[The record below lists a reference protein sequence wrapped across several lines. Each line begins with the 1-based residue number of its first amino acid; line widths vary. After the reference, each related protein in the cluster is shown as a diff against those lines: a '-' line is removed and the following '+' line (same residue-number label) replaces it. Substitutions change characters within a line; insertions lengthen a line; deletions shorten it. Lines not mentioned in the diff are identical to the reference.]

1 MIEVKNLVKRYG
13 SFVAVDHLDFT
24 VERGSI
30 CGFLGPNGAGKSTT
44 MNMMTG
50 YLAPTSGTVTIDGFD
65 IQEEPREARR
75 RIGYLPEIPPVYL
88 DMTPEEYLAF
98 AGELKGVG
106 RGGTLGIGETGA
118 GVVSVKGRGAGS
130 SRRVMLR
137 AEVERVMEAV
147 GITSMGRRLIRNLSK
162 GYRQRVGFACA
173 LLGDPEVI
181 ILDEPTVGLD
191 PRQITEIRDLIRSL
205 GGSHTVI
212 LSSHILSEV
221 SAVCDH
227 ILILSK
233 GKLVARDTPENLTRR
248 MQRTNVYDLLV
259 DGEPEQ
265 LKSLLGQAEGLLA
278 LETGQDP
285 SGQSGL
291 TAVHLETAG
300 DVDPR
305 AQVFRLLA
313 KADCPIMELTSRTVS
328 LEDVFLE
335 LTGAEASGQENSR
348 VSETE
353 TGRGSSRRL
362 EAGTGQG
369 NSREPEA
376 GTGQENS
383 RGPEAETGQEIG
395 SREE

>member
-1 MIEVKNLVKRYG
+1 MIGVKNLVKRYG

-44 MNMMTG
+44 MNMLTG
-50 YLAPTSGTVTIDGFD
+50 YLAPTSGTVIIDGFD
-65 IQEEPREARR
+65 IQDEPREARR
-75 RIGYLPEIPPVYL
+75 RMGYLPEIPPVYL

-106 RGGTLGIGETGA
+106 RRADRRKGQGG
-118 GVVSVKGRGAGS
+118 
-130 SRRVMLR
+130 SR
-137 AEVERVMEAV
+137 EVERVMEAV

-335 LTGAEASGQENSR
+335 LTGAEASGQ
-348 VSETE
+348 
-353 TGRGSSRRL
+353 G
-362 EAGTGQG
+362 
-369 NSREPEA
+369 
-376 GTGQENS
+376 NS
-383 RGPEAETGQEIG
+383 RGPVAETGQEIG

>member
-1 MIEVKNLVKRYG
+1 MLMAGPLWMLINRILCSLTKFWFRFLGYHKDGMREERIQKLIEVKNLVKHYG

-50 YLAPTSGTVTIDGFD
+50 YLAPTSGTVAIDGFD
-65 IQEEPREARR
+65 IQEGPREARR

-106 RGGTLGIGETGA
+106 RRADRRKGQGG
-118 GVVSVKGRGAGS
+118 
-130 SRRVMLR
+130 SR
-137 AEVERVMEAV
+137 EVERVMEAV

-259 DGEPEQ
+259 DGEPER

-335 LTGAEASGQENSR
+335 LTGAEASGQ
-348 VSETE
+348 
-353 TGRGSSRRL
+353 G
-362 EAGTGQG
+362 
-369 NSREPEA
+369 
-376 GTGQENS
+376 NS
-383 RGPEAETGQEIG
+383 RGPVAETGQEIG